1 MRGTATPARV
11 PEGGGAQRLR
21 LPPEGSSVEII
32 RKFVERKLRT
42 TLAIGGVVVGVLALT
57 LTGALAEHFD
67 AQTAGGVAYYSSSIQ
82 VADSA
87 GSYAGVI
94 SISKVDPI
102 QKLPGVAAALP
113 TITLLAR
120 PGTTIITPLGLP
132 DTIAYSDPKERAFSP
147 LKTTLAAGKQL
158 DPNHQGDVVLGSDIA
173 GEFKLKVGD
182 HLDLP
187 VRPPNPNPDFVN
199 HTFKVVGILKK
210 TNTLPDATASI
221 GLLDAQMLL
230 QESLP
235 ASFRDRVDPSSLAT
249 VITVYG
255 KKGADLDR
263 LADQITAK
271 VAGVSATRPT
281 DYVRGFDQGAPFDA
295 IAIVAGALTVLF
307 AGLVLVD
314 TMLIS
319 TSERTHE
326 IALKM
331 LIGARAWHVVAEHL
345 LESVLLGLVGGVI
358 GFAVGVGLSDL
369 LNLAGRSIGM
379 DIFLVT
385 DRLAKISLGLTLAMG
400 LVGGLV
406 PALRATRVDAGMA
419 LRAR

>member
-1 MRGTATPARV
+1 
-11 PEGGGAQRLR
+11 
-21 LPPEGSSVEII
+21 VEII
-32 RKFVERKLRT
+32 RNFVERKLRT

-67 AQTAGGVAYYSSSIQ
+67 AQLAGGVAYYSSSVQ

-94 SISKVDPI
+94 SLSKVDPI

-132 DTIAYSDPKERAFSP
+132 DTIVYSDPRERAYSP
-147 LKTTLAAGKQL
+147 LKSSLAAGKPL
-158 DPNHQGDVVLGSDIA
+158 DPNHQGDVVLGADIA

-182 HLDLP
+182 SISLP

-199 HTFKVVGILKK
+199 HTFRVAGILKK
-210 TNTLPDATASI
+210 TNTLPDATASV

-255 KKGADLDR
+255 KKGTDLDK
-263 LADQITAK
+263 LADQISAK
-271 VAGVSATRPT
+271 VAGVSATRPS
-281 DYVRGFDQGAPFDA
+281 DYVRGFDQGARFDA

-307 AGLVLVD
+307 AGLVMVD
-314 TMLIS
+314 TMLIAVN
-319 TSERTHE
+319 ERSHQT
-326 IALKM
+326 ALKM
-331 LIGARAWHVVAEHL
+331 LLGARGWHVVAEFV
-345 LESVLLGLVGGVI
+345 LESAVLGLAGGAI
-358 GFAVGVGLSDL
+358 GFGVGVGLCYL
-369 LNLAGRSIGM
+369 LDLAGRSIGM
-379 DIFLVT
+379 DVFLVT
-385 DRLAKISLGLTLAMG
+385 DRLAKISIGMTLAMG
-400 LVGGLV
+400 LAGGVV
-406 PALRATRVDAGMA
+406 PALRALQVDAGMA

>member
-1 MRGTATPARV
+1 
-11 PEGGGAQRLR
+11 
-21 LPPEGSSVEII
+21 VEII
-32 RKFVERKLRT
+32 RNFVERKLRT

-57 LTGALAEHFD
+57 LTGALAEHYD
-67 AQTAGGVAYYSSSIQ
+67 AQLAGGVAYYGSSIQ

-94 SISKVDPI
+94 SLSKADTI

-120 PGTTIITPLGLP
+120 PDTTITTPLGLP
-132 DTIAYSDPKERAFSP
+132 DTIVYSDPRERAYSP
-147 LKTTLAAGKQL
+147 LKTTLAAGHQL
-158 DPNHQGDVVLGSDIA
+158 DPNHQGDVVLGADIA

-182 HLDLP
+182 SISLP

-199 HTFKVVGILKK
+199 HTFRVVGILKK

-255 KKGADLDR
+255 KKGTDLDK

-271 VAGVSATRPT
+271 VAGVSATRPS
-281 DYVRGFDQGAPFDA
+281 DYVRGFDQGARFDA
-295 IAIVAGALTVLF
+295 IAIVAGALTALF

-314 TMLIS
+314 TMLIAVN
-319 TSERTHE
+319 ERSHQ

-331 LIGARAWHVVAEHL
+331 LLGARAWHVVGEFV
-345 LESVLLGLVGGVI
+345 LESALLGLLGGVV
-358 GFAVGVGLSDL
+358 GFAVGVGLCSL
-369 LNLAGRSIGM
+369 LDLAGRSIGM
-379 DIFLVT
+379 DVFLVT
-385 DRLAKISLGLTLAMG
+385 DRLAKISIGMTLAMG
-400 LVGGLV
+400 LVGGVV
-406 PALRATRVDAGMA
+406 PALRALQVDAGMA

>member
-1 MRGTATPARV
+1 
-11 PEGGGAQRLR
+11 
-21 LPPEGSSVEII
+21 VEII

-42 TLAIGGVVVGVLALT
+42 TLTICGVVVGVLALT

-67 AQTAGGVAYYSSSIQ
+67 AQTAGGVAYYSTSIQ

-94 SISKVDPI
+94 SLSKVDPI
-102 QKLPGVAAALP
+102 QKLPGVAAVLP

-120 PGTTIITPLGLP
+120 PGTTITTPLGLP

-158 DPNHQGDVVLGSDIA
+158 DPNHQGDVVLGADIA

-182 HLDLP
+182 RIDLP

-210 TNTLPDATASI
+210 TNTLPDAMASV
-221 GLLDAQMLL
+221 GLLDAQTLL

-255 KKGADLDR
+255 KRGTDLDK

-271 VAGVSATRPT
+271 VPGVSATRPS
-281 DYVRGFDQGAPFDA
+281 DYVRGIDQGARFDA

-319 TSERTHE
+319 ISERTRE
-326 IALKM
+326 IALKV
-331 LIGARAWHVVAEHL
+331 LVGARAWHVVAEHL
-345 LESVLLGLVGGVI
+345 LESALLGLVGGVI
-358 GFAVGVGLSDL
+358 GFAAGVGLCYL
-369 LNLAGRSIGM
+369 LDLAGRSIGM
-379 DIFLVT
+379 DVFLVT
-385 DRLAKISLGLTLAMG
+385 GRLAKISLGLTLAVG

-406 PALRATRVDAGMA
+406 PALRAAQMDAGVT

>member
-1 MRGTATPARV
+1 M
-11 PEGGGAQRLR
+11 
-21 LPPEGSSVEII
+21 EII
-32 RKFVERKLRT
+32 RNFVERKLRT
-42 TLAIGGVVVGVLALT
+42 TLTIGGVVVGVLALT

-67 AQTAGGVAYYSSSIQ
+67 AQLAGGVAYYDSSIQ

-94 SISKVDPI
+94 SLSKVDPI

-120 PGTTIITPLGLP
+120 PGTTITTPLGLP
-132 DTIAYSDPKERAFSP
+132 DTIVYRDPKETAFSP
-147 LKTTLAAGKQL
+147 LRTSLAAGRQI
-158 DPNHQGDVVLGSDIA
+158 DSNHQGDVVLGADIA

-182 HLDLP
+182 RIDLP

-199 HTFKVVGILKK
+199 HTFRVVGILKR
-210 TNTLPDATASI
+210 TNTLPDATASV

-255 KKGADLDR
+255 KKGTDLDK
-263 LADQITAK
+263 LADQISSK
-271 VAGVSATRPT
+271 VPGVSATRPS
-281 DYVRGFDQGAPFDA
+281 DYVRGFDQGSRFDA

-314 TMLIS
+314 SMLIAG
-319 TSERTHE
+319 SERSRE

-331 LIGARAWHVVAEHL
+331 LLGARAWHVGAEL
-345 LESVLLGLVGGVI
+345 VLESALLGLLGGLI
-358 GFAVGVGLSDL
+358 GFAVGVGLCDL
-369 LNLAGRSIGM
+369 LDLAGRSIGM
-379 DIFLVT
+379 DVFLVT
-385 DRLAKISLGLTLAMG
+385 DRLAKISLGLTLAIG
-400 LVGGLV
+400 LAGGIV
-406 PALRATRVDAGMA
+406 PALRASQVDAGMA